1 MEILSRQTA
10 NANAAEEVC
19 PYTGATVSS
28 QLAAATTGRKA
39 ALKEPP
45 GDMGRPYIGNMKAFG
60 ADPFSFTLNG
70 TRKYGGVWKTRL
82 LGTTVVFF
90 AGARPFSFF
99 MDPNNFTRENATVK
113 FVQALLHPEAVPFL
127 DGDVH
132 KRRKQLLLAA
142 FSDAALE
149 GYLPNIQAVFN
160 RYAAGWVGQD
170 KAIGRDVRQL
180 VFDIINVLFAAG
192 DPTKTNVALADDF
205 TALAQGAFAVPV
217 NLPGTTYRKALQARD
232 RLRAF
237 VKKQVTENDGA
248 GTALGVLKQARLPN
262 GERLSAHEIEI
273 ELVHFFFAAVAALGS
288 ALAWSLVVLG
298 QNPELAARLRAE
310 ADGVFGANAEPTFAQ
325 VKRLSLAAQVSRE
338 TLRTSPLTTTTLVG
352 MAKRDLE
359 FDGMIIRKGWK
370 AIGLTWA
377 TLQDGTTFKDPSRF
391 DPDRLSEEAM
401 RSLPEGA
408 YVPMSGGPRDGHRCG
423 GEELVK
429 VVIPTFIAWFVR
441 NHDWTFPPQDTSP
454 GPGGLGPLPRGGL
467 RMQIRKRAR

>member
-1 MEILSRQTA
+1 MELISRQA
-10 NANAAEEVC
+10 DPNAAEDVC
-19 PYTGATVSS
+19 PYTGAAISS
-28 QLAAATTGRKA
+28 QLAEAAAGRKI

-45 GDMGRPYIGNMKAFG
+45 GDMGRPYIGNMKQFG
-60 ADPFSFTLNG
+60 ADPFGFTLNG

-82 LGTTVVFF
+82 LGSTVVFF

-127 DGDVH
+127 DGEVH
-132 KRRKQLLLAA
+132 KRRKRLLLAA

-149 GYLPNIQAVFN
+149 SYLPNILAVFN

-170 KAIGRDVRQL
+170 KSLGRDARQL

-192 DPTKTNVALADDF
+192 DPDKTNVALADDF
-205 TALAQGAFAVPV
+205 TALARGAFAVPI

-237 VKKQVTENDGA
+237 VKKQVAENDGA
-248 GTALGVLKQARLPN
+248 GTALGVLKQAQLPN
-262 GERLSAHEIEI
+262 GEMLSAHEIEI

-310 ADGVFGANAEPTFAQ
+310 ADAVFGANAEPTFAQ
-325 VKRLSLAAQVSRE
+325 VRKLLLAAQVSRE
-338 TLRTSPLTTTTLVG
+338 VLRAYPLTTTTLVG
-352 MAKRDLE
+352 MARRDLE

-370 AIGLTWA
+370 GIGPTWA
-377 TLQDGTTFKDPSRF
+377 TLQDGTTYRDPSRF
-391 DPDRLSEEAM
+391 DPERLSAEAM
-401 RSLPEGA
+401 RSLPQGA
-408 YVPMSGGPRDGHRCG
+408 YVPMSGGPRDGHRCA

-429 VVIPTFIAWFVR
+429 IVIPTFIAWLAR
-441 NHDWTFPPQDTSP
+441 NYDWTFPPQDTSP
-454 GPGGLGPLPRGGL
+454 GPGSLGPLPRGGV
-467 RMQIRKRAR
+467 RMQIRRRAR